1 MGWLFRRCDE
11 PGPNEEVR
19 VRAQSLFGQSVVVR
33 GNLAREGDR
42 RASRGEGGGRWWSV
56 WRDED
61 AVGDVCGKMHG
72 WATRASAAAASI
84 DMLRGVS
91 SEQMSRWRRT
101 YCQPAQSGP
110 HGSC

>member
-33 GNLAREGDR
+33 ENLARGGDR
-42 RASRGEGGGRWWSV
+42 RASRGEGGRWWSV

-61 AVGDVCGKMHG
+61 AVGGRVWENAWMGNQSFGSGGINRH
-72 WATRASAAAASI
+72 
-84 DMLRGVS
+84 
-91 SEQMSRWRRT
+91 
-101 YCQPAQSGP
+101 AQGRIV
-110 HGSC
+110 